1 MKHRIKVVGF
11 RATRT
16 IETQKIKILFLNK
29 KTKENEKCF
38 LWEKKLIFLL
48 SITRKNEFSLF
59 ELSIFNP
66 KIVQKESYLVIII

>member
-1 MKHRIKVVGF
+1 MKHRVKLVGF

-16 IETQKIKILFLNK
+16 IEKQKIKILFLNN

-38 LWEKKLIFLL
+38 LWEKKISFFS

-59 ELSIFNP
+59 ELSIFNN
-66 KIVQKESYLVIII
+66 KIVQKESYLAIII